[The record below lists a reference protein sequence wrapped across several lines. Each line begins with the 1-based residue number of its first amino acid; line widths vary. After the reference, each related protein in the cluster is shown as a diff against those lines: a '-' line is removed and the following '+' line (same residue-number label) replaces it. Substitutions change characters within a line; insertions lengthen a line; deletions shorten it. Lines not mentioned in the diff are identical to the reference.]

1 MGVKVIMTEM
11 ILRMKGINKS
21 FTGVKVLE
29 DVDLE
34 IRKGEIHAL
43 LGENGAGKTTL
54 MNILGGVIGRDSGV
68 IYLNGQAVEIQSPA
82 EAYRHGIA
90 FIHQELNVIND
101 LPVYENMFL
110 GNEITGRLGKLNAKE
125 MIRETQKVFDH
136 MDVKL
141 DPRAMVRDLDFSY
154 KQIIEIAKA
163 IRADA
168 QLIIMDEPTTS
179 LREVE
184 IEHVFSLMRTLK
196 SRGTTFIFISH
207 KLNEVVEICDRFTV
221 LRNGKKIIDDD
232 IRKPNGK
239 TVTAEE
245 IARYMVGK
253 DVLGVEI
260 YEPREIG
267 DVILEVENLTVEHH
281 VKGVSFKLHRGEVLG
296 FTGLLGDGK
305 SELIRAIFGDIRP
318 SGGVIRK
325 GGKPLKVKIPARA
338 RKNKIGLI
346 PSNRKENGIV
356 ADLSTKE
363 NLTLV
368 ALDKCIRGCTINY
381 KTEREV
387 CESYVEKLQ
396 ISVADIDNLITSLSG
411 GNQQKVVIAKWI
423 HDDPDIIMFLNPTQ
437 GVDVGAKNEIYKLIM
452 EMAKRGIGVIVAS
465 DESQEILKICD
476 RAIVMYHGE
485 VRGELPREACT
496 EESLMILS
504 TGGSLN

>member
-1 MGVKVIMTEM
+1 MAET
-11 ILRMKGINKS
+11 ILKMKGINKS
-21 FTGVKVLE
+21 FTGVKVLS
-29 DVDLE
+29 DVDLK
-34 IRKGEIHAL
+34 IKKGEIHAL

-54 MNILGGVIGRDSGV
+54 MNILGGVIGKDSGT
-68 IYLNGQAVEIQSPA
+68 IELNGRAVNIQSPA
-82 EAYRHGIA
+82 EAYEHGIA

-110 GNEITGRLGKLNAKE
+110 GAEITNKLGRLNAKE

-136 MDVKL
+136 MEVDL

-168 QLIIMDEPTTS
+168 RLIIMDEPTTS
-179 LREVE
+179 LREAE
-184 IEHVFSLMRTLK
+184 IKHVFGLMKTLQ

-232 IRKPNGK
+232 ITDSEGT
-239 TVTAEE
+239 TVTVEQ

-253 DVLGVEI
+253 DVMGVEV
-260 YEPREIG
+260 YEPRPIG
-267 DVILEVENLTVEHH
+267 DVILEVDNLQVEHH
-281 VKGVSFKLHRGEVLG
+281 VKGVSFKLRRGEILG

-318 SGGVIRK
+318 SGGTIRK
-325 GGKPLKVKIPARA
+325 HGKPLKVRRPSRA
-338 RKNKIGLI
+338 RRHKIGLI

-368 ALDKCIRGCTINY
+368 ALDKCIRRGTISY
-381 KTEREV
+381 KSERET
-387 CESYVEKLQ
+387 CESYVDKLQ
-396 ISVADIDNLITSLSG
+396 IRVADINNLITSLSG

-423 HDDPDIIMFLNPTQ
+423 HDNPDIIMFLNPTQ

-452 EMAKRGIGVIVAS
+452 EMAKQGIGVIVAS

-485 VRGELPREACT
+485 VRGELPRSECS

>member
-1 MGVKVIMTEM
+1 MAEM
-11 ILRMKGINKS
+11 ILKMKGINKS
-21 FTGVKVLE
+21 FTGVKVLK
-29 DVDLE
+29 DVDLQ
-34 IRKGEIHAL
+34 IGKGEIHAL

-54 MNILGGVIGRDSGV
+54 MNILGGVIGKDSGA
-68 IYLNGQAVEIQSPA
+68 IELNGQAVDIQSPA
-82 EAYRHGIA
+82 EAYHHGIA

-110 GNEITGRLGKLNAKE
+110 GNEITNKIGRLNAKE

-136 MDVKL
+136 MEVDL
-141 DPRAMVRDLDFSY
+141 DPKAMVRDLDFSY

-168 QLIIMDEPTTS
+168 RLIIMDEPTTS
-179 LREVE
+179 LREAE
-184 IEHVFSLMRTLK
+184 IKHVFDLMKTLQ

-207 KLNEVVEICDRFTV
+207 KLNEVVTICDRFTV

-232 IRKPNGK
+232 ITDEKGN
-239 TVTAEE
+239 TVTVEQ

-253 DVLGVEI
+253 DVLGVEV

-267 DVILEVENLTVEHH
+267 EVILEVDNLSVEHH
-281 VKGVSFKLHRGEVLG
+281 VKGVSFQLRRGEILG

-318 SGGVIRK
+318 SGGTIRK
-325 GGKPLKVKIPARA
+325 DGKPLRVRIPAKA
-338 RKNKIGLI
+338 RKHKIGLI

-368 ALDKCIRGCTINY
+368 ALDKCMIGRTISG
-381 KTEREV
+381 KAERQT
-387 CESYVEKLQ
+387 CESYVDKLK
-396 ISVADIDNLITSLSG
+396 IRVADINNLITSLSG

-452 EMAKRGIGVIVAS
+452 EMAGRGIGVIVAS

-485 VRGELPREACT
+485 VRGELPRSACN